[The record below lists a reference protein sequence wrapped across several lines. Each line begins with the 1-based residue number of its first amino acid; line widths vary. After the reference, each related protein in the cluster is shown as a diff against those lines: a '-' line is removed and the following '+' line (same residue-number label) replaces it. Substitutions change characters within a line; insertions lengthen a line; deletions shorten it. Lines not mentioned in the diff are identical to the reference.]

1 MGVAVAA
8 VLLLATVATGEVAAE
23 LKAAELKDK
32 VEHALADLD
41 KEELA
46 MEDLPNKNLD
56 ASPHDIAEAK
66 ASVEGQDNDIIDDWV
81 NFMHDYEANTLV
93 QFHLKART
101 TQVFYEEA
109 KAGQLL
115 RGAYFASADEVGAD
129 ISFTIISPHYD
140 TLVERSGTEAVFHVQ
155 AKEDGHY
162 KFEFENSVFFQ
173 TKAVTF
179 TVGVSD
185 TPKLG
190 THTLDSTGEKINQ
203 MLHLANDAQTETHYM
218 WSREATR
225 LKHQQATHRRV
236 VHFALLQFS
245 VYALVTAFQLYYV
258 KGLLSDRR
266 VL

>member
-1 MGVAVAA
+1 MRVQVAA
-8 VLLLATVATGEVAAE
+8 VVLIGTVATSEFTAGKDG
-23 LKAAELKDK
+23 LQDK
-32 VEHALADLD
+32 VESALA
-41 KEELA
+41 ELHKQEVA
-46 MEDLPNKNLD
+46 MEHLPEEDLD

-66 ASVEGQDNDIIDDWV
+66 ATVGEENDIIDDWV

-93 QFHLKART
+93 QFHLKARYS
-101 TQVFYEEA
+101 QVFYEDA

-115 RGAYFASADEVGAD
+115 RGAYFASADDVGAD
-129 ISFTIISPHYD
+129 IAFTIYAPNRD
-140 TLVERSGTEAVFHVQ
+140 VLVERSGTEAVFHVQ
-155 AKEDGHY
+155 AKEDGNY
-162 KFEFENSVFFQ
+162 KFVFDNNVFFQ

-179 TVGVSD
+179 TIGVSD

-190 THTLDSTGEKINQ
+190 THALDSTGEKINQ

-218 WSREATR
+218 WSREANR

-258 KGLLSDRR
+258 KSLLSDRR

>member
-1 MGVAVAA
+1 MRGSAGATVW
-8 VLLLATVATGEVAAE
+8 LLGTVATSEISD
-23 LKAAELKDK
+23 KKDELKDK
-32 VEHALADLD
+32 VDRALSSLDEEEKALEALPKAD
-41 KEELA
+41 
-46 MEDLPNKNLD
+46 LD

-66 ASVEGQDNDIIDDWV
+66 ASEDNDIIDDWV

-93 QFHLKART
+93 QFHLKARSS
-101 TQVFYEEA
+101 QVFYEEA
-109 KAGQLL
+109 KTGQLL
-115 RGAYFASADEVGAD
+115 RGAYFASADDVGAD
-129 ISFTIISPHYD
+129 VGFTIYSPNRD
-140 TLVERSGTEAVFHVQ
+140 VLVERGGTETVFHVPV
-155 AKEDGHY
+155 KEDGVY

-190 THTLDSTGEKINQ
+190 THALDSTGEKINQ

-218 WSREATR
+218 WSREANR
-225 LKHQQATHRRV
+225 LKQQQATHRRV